1 MPSNPDTTPAER
13 LLSIDALRGLDMLW
27 IVGGDRIAITL
38 TACLAPSSLPFV
50 ERQFEHLPWEGFVF
64 YDLIFPLFL
73 FLAGV
78 VLPFSLDRLR
88 SRGPAAAYLRIARRT
103 ALLFALGLLYND
115 VLQFDWRTLRVTGV
129 LQRIAIG
136 YGVAALIAMNTGWKG
151 LVGSLAAPGGG
162 YGAIL
167 PFVAARG
174 GPPGDYPRP
183 GTLSGWVD
191 RHSPPGGIF
200 EGYYP
205 YGDNGGIL
213 SPIPAVGTALL

>member
-88 SRGPAAAYLRIARRT
+88 PRGPAAAYLRIARRT

-115 VLQFDWRTLRVTGV
+115 VLQFDWGTLRVTGV

-136 YGVAALIAMNTGWKG
+136 YGVAALIAMNADGKG
-151 LVGSLAAPGGG
+151 LVASLAATWVGYWAILTFVAAPGGT
-162 YGAIL
+162 
-167 PFVAARG
+167 
-174 GPPGDYPRP
+174 PGDYSKT
-183 GTLSGWVD
+183 GNLSGWVD
-191 RHSPPGGIF
+191 RHYLPGRIF
-200 EGYYP
+200 EGYYT
-205 YGDNGGIL
+205 YGDTEGIL
-213 SPIPAVGTALL
+213 STIPAV